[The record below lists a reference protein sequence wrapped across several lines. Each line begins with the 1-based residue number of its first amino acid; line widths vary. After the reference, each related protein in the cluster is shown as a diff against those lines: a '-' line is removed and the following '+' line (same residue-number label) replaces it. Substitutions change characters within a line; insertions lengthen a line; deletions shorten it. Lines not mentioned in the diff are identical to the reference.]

1 MCWPKLKQKS
11 VQIASKLWENSSHL
25 TYNWSFPGGQ
35 KYYWLKVGVIQK
47 VELTAVKFCILT
59 EPNNL
64 SFGFGLMD
72 NTLQFHHFIFTNTE
86 SRTGFDTFDLNF
98 GWGNWKKSQDEW
110 LFKDNTV
117 WQNPI
122 FSCKIPILKNF
133 KMPKNS
139 LFGAIHRFVEEN

>member
-98 GWGNWKKSQDEW
+98 GWGNWKKKHKMNDF
-110 LFKDNTV
+110 L
-117 WQNPI
+117 
-122 FSCKIPILKNF
+122 KITQCGKIAYLVPKYQFLKTI
-133 KMPKNS
+133 KRPKNS
-139 LFGAIHRFVEEN
+139 LFGAI